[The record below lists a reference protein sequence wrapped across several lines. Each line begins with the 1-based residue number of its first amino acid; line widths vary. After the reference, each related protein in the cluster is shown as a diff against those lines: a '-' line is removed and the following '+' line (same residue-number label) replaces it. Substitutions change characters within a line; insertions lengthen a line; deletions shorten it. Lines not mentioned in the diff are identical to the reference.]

1 MRVRWPRESCWI
13 FFLRWLWYFDYCCS
27 MPMPLLSN
35 QWRGNRVCLFIWSLG
50 MWISYSTPLTCLILL
65 YEYES
70 SAVSYAGAVLISSSV
85 VQPDRS
91 ADQSKS
97 HITVNTAAAN
107 IHQPSNRKEKK
118 ISFVMCF
125 LWWLVRLVQI
135 ASNQMANKRSVGA
148 CLRWVDLARPNS
160 TRTDWNT
167 LGANVWCGH
176 VQVQLLE
183 KGFSCLFQRHI
194 IIDDIELNHASIS
207 KWNCRH

>member
-1 MRVRWPRESCWI
+1 
-13 FFLRWLWYFDYCCS
+13 

-35 QWRGNRVCLFIWSLG
+35 QWRGNRVCLFVWSLG

-70 SAVSYAGAVLISSSV
+70 RTVSKAGAVLISSSV
-85 VQPDRS
+85 VQN
-91 ADQSKS
+91 QSKS
-97 HITVNTAAAN
+97 HITVQSTHSQHGSSQ
-107 IHQPSNRKEKK
+107 HQPSNRKEKK

-135 ASNQMANKRSVGA
+135 ECNQMANKRSVGA

-194 IIDDIELNHASIS
+194 TIDDIELNHASIS
-207 KWNCRH
+207 KLPALIFGWIGYSSISFNILIPSRKETSCLRVS